1 MHILLNDVP
10 HACDARRT
18 VTAFLDQQQLLAPGV
33 ALALNHQILPRSRWE
48 EQILEEGDHLLLFQ
62 VIAGG

>member
-10 HACDARRT
+10 HACDARLT

-33 ALALNHQILPRSRWE
+33 ALALNHQILPRARWE

>member
-1 MHILLNDVP
+1 MPL
-10 HACDARRT
+10 T
-18 VTAFLDQQQLLAPGV
+18 VAAFLSQRQLLTPGV

-48 EQILEEGDHLLLFQ
+48 EHHLEEGDHLLLFQ